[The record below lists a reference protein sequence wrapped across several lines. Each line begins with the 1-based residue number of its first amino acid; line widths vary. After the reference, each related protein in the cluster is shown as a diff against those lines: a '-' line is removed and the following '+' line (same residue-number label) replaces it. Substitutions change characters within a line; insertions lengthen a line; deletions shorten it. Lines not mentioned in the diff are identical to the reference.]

1 MALFK
6 FSGTIQNIKYYS
18 NSEYEQENPTR
29 EVDEAPQRRR
39 RFHSTI
45 QYSLSMRLTLNM
57 STHEHPKFKAT
68 IWSTYGGS
76 MVDGALG
83 GLW

>member
-1 MALFK
+1 M
-6 FSGTIQNIKYYS
+6 
-18 NSEYEQENPTR
+18 
-29 EVDEAPQRRR
+29 DEAPQGMR

-45 QYSLSMRLTLNM
+45 LYSLIMRLTLNM

-83 GLW
+83 GLWWSCVDGGVRDYYDRD